1 MPRSRNRPQRVRT
14 SDHTTGCRPW
24 IPAVGLLAALVLS
37 PFDTSL
43 ASGTF
48 VPPPIP
54 QNFKDIPINE
64 KIAIGDA
71 LFHGKPNSMT
81 GPLPGKPCIEC
92 HMGDARLKRKRLIDI
107 RDHLEEAIAKEHLLR
122 YRVPGDEMTIKCLY
136 YYLYSR
142 WRLQR

>member
-1 MPRSRNRPQRVRT
+1 MFLLTLV
-14 SDHTTGCRPW
+14 
-24 IPAVGLLAALVLS
+24 LLARGEGV
-37 PFDTSL
+37 L

-54 QNFKDIPINE
+54 QNFKDIPINQ

-71 LFHGKPNSMT
+71 LFHGKPHAMT
-81 GPLPGKPCIEC
+81 GPLPGKPCVAC
-92 HMGDARLKRKRLIDI
+92 HTGDARLKRQRLIEI
-107 RDHLEEAIAKEHLLR
+107 RDHLEEAIANEHLIR
-122 YRVPGDEMTIKCLY
+122 YGVPGDEMTIKCLY

>member
-1 MPRSRNRPQRVRT
+1 MLLVALLFVPRWE
-14 SDHTTGCRPW
+14 D
-24 IPAVGLLAALVLS
+24 A
-37 PFDTSL
+37 L

-54 QNFKDIPINE
+54 QNFKDIPINK

-71 LFHGKPNSMT
+71 LFHGKPTAMV
-81 GPLPGKPCIEC
+81 GPLPGTPCIEC
-92 HMGDARLKRKRLIDI
+92 HVGDARLKRKRLIEI
-107 RDHLEEAIAKEHLLR
+107 RDHLEDAVAKEHLLR
-122 YRVPGDEMTIKCLY
+122 YGVPGDEMTIKCLF